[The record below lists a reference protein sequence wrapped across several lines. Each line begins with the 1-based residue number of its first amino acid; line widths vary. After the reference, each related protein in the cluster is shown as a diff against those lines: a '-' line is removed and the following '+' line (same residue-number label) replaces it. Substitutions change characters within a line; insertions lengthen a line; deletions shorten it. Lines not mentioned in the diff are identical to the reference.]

1 MYKGKN
7 PDMDN
12 YKKLLHMMQY
22 LRATKDLILM
32 IELDKHP
39 NWWVDSSNA
48 ENLDMHGHSG
58 IYMTLGKGV
67 TYSRSKLQKR
77 NTKSSWKRNLWPS
90 MMQWGRYY

>member
-12 YKKLLHMMQY
+12 YKKLLHIMQY

-32 IELDKHP
+32 IEPGNHP
-39 NWWVDSSNA
+39 NWWVDISYA
-48 ENLDMHGHSG
+48 EHLDMHSHSG

-67 TYSRSKLQKR
+67 TLQQIYKAETQYQKLYGSGTCGHQ
-77 NTKSSWKRNLWPS
+77 
-90 MMQWGRYY
+90 